1 MSTREN
7 RPSVPVFPILTLA
20 FLLLAVGAGAQEPPP
35 EPPPESSPEAVQAPQ
50 RDKTDE
56 PRSVVPPEG
65 EEDFLSFGNETG
77 NEGEDGAAPAS
88 EGDDPSSPGDAGP
101 GDEPG
106 SRPEVLRARI
116 RGEAGHRHV
125 RGLKRLRKG
134 AARGEIS
141 RQGDWI
147 AFDQPTELGVRG
159 LYVGLLGDPAG
170 SPGRC
175 LSCENSAVRKKS
187 VLAPTWHPSGRVL
200 VALVQGPARKL
211 DLDIVQLA
219 TPARGLHSEL
229 WAFALD
235 GRDAW
240 GLTRVVPQG
249 GAVLDPVFS
258 FEGDR
263 LAWSERV
270 STHEGGR
277 WGEWVVRVGEFG
289 TRRGLPRLGD
299 VETYEV
305 GAEIGPG
312 LVIVEGFTQDDDGLW
327 LTVSST
333 SNTSGSNARGP
344 GIGRLDLGS
353 GRFQRLPGL
362 GTWNEGI
369 SGVPHSDRRV
379 WLTDRDLDLPD
390 RLPRINELWLMSESG
405 RSQERLTYFNDP
417 RGRDPLGEAWIA
429 DTSWSTDGRSLLLHI
444 LTPGLPGEAEE
455 GLYLL
460 DLSPDL
466 GRRQQPRI
474 GDP

>member
-1 MSTREN
+1 MSRLL
-7 RPSVPVFPILTLA
+7 LTLA
-20 FLLLAVGAGAQEPPP
+20 FLLPAVGIVAQEPPP
-35 EPPPESSPEAVQAPQ
+35 EPPPESAPESAPESEPTTQ
-50 RDKTDE
+50 RENADE

-65 EEDFLSFGNETG
+65 EEDFLSFGNDT
-77 NEGEDGAAPAS
+77 EDGVDPAS
-88 EGDDPSSPGDAGP
+88 GGDAPSSSGDTARDAP
-101 GDEPG
+101 PQN
-106 SRPEVLRARI
+106 RPEVVRARL
-116 RGEAGHRHV
+116 RGEVGHRHV

-159 LYVGLLGDPAG
+159 LYVGQLGDPAG

-187 VLAPTWHPSGRVL
+187 VLAPTWHPSGKVL

-211 DLDIVQLA
+211 DLDIAQLA

-249 GAVLDPVFS
+249 GAVLDPAFS
-258 FEGDR
+258 FEGNR

-277 WGEWVVRVGEFG
+277 WGDWVVRVGEF
-289 TRRGLPRLGD
+289 RVKRGLPRLGD
-299 VETYEV
+299 VQTYEV
-305 GAEIGPG
+305 GSGAG

-327 LTVSST
+327 LTVSSAPGAGT
-333 SNTSGSNARGP
+333 PEAGTPGAGTPESNARGP
-344 GIGRLDLGS
+344 RIGRLDLES
-353 GRFQRLPGL
+353 GEFQPLPGL
-362 GTWNEGI
+362 GTRNEGI
-369 SGVPHSDRRV
+369 SGVPHGDRRV

-417 RGRDPLGEAWIA
+417 RSRDPLGEAWIA
-429 DTSWSTDGRSLLLHI
+429 DTSWSTDGRRLLLHI
-444 LTPGLPGEAEE
+444 LTPGLPGQLEE

-460 DLSPDL
+460 ELSPDL
-466 GRRQQPRI
+466 GRR
-474 GDP
+474 